1 MAKTI
6 RIHKKGGGKSQNVTF
21 NFICF
26 DVIRHIILSIIF
38 ISMTQGLLQFIFY
51 FNLFLTNFLFLYPL
65 KTSAGAFLGYKMG
78 TIARNKIINI
88 IKSISPW
95 YNKLGSEK

>member
-6 RIHKKGGGKSQNVTF
+6 RTHKKRGGKSQNVTF

-38 ISMTQGLLQFIFY
+38 ISMTQGLLQFFFY
-51 FNLFLTNFLFLYPL
+51 FCF
-65 KTSAGAFLGYKMG
+65 
-78 TIARNKIINI
+78 
-88 IKSISPW
+88 
-95 YNKLGSEK
+95 